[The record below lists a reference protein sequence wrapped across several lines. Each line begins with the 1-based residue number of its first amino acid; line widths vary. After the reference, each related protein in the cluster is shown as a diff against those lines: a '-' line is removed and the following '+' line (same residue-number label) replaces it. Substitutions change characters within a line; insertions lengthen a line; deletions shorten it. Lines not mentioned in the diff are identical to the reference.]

1 MSEHGIPPP
10 QRPRQPPP
18 QHNAYD
24 YTPPPYQP
32 PYGIRQAPARY
43 EVDPNRLYISI
54 AKAVGIAVPLV
65 LGLLYANNMLKD
77 FQRETQ
83 IYQQNI
89 SEKMSQMVQSMHDM
103 TTSRDLSDFCIAA
116 QQENPTWKCPAVFQW
131 RRRSGDGA
139 SYVPVGRDRRG
150 VTTIQLGER

>member
-1 MSEHGIPPP
+1 MSEHGTPPP

-24 YTPPPYQP
+24 YAPPPYQP
-32 PYGIRQAPARY
+32 PYAARLPTRIDIDPA
-43 EVDPNRLYISI
+43 NIYISI
-54 AKAVGIAVPLV
+54 AKAIAIVVPLV

-83 IYQQNI
+83 VYQQGMQ
-89 SEKMSQMVQSMHDM
+89 EKMSSLIAAMRDM
-103 TTSRDLSDFCIAA
+103 TTARDLSDFCMQA
-116 QQENPTWKCPAVFQW
+116 QTENPSWKCPGAFQW
-131 RRRSGDGA
+131 RRQGYYQPA
-139 SYVPVGRDRRG
+139 ERDRRG